1 MMQAALNFDPD
12 PYPPNPFKYGSQN
25 WRLYERLKEGPT
37 TNIEI
42 VSQMHI
48 LNSTGRVSEIRE
60 FLKGNC
66 MDLVAKPL
74 GSGHWV
80 YHIA

>member
-1 MMQAALNFDPD
+1 MIQAALNFN

-42 VSQMHI
+42 VGQMFI
-48 LNSTGRVSEIRE
+48 LNSTGRISEIRE
-60 FLKGNC
+60 YLKKHC
-66 MDLVAKPL
+66 LDLAAKPL
-74 GSGHWV
+74 GSGRWE
-80 YHIA
+80 YRLAI